1 MKKREI
7 RIWLAAAA
15 MALGMGLSGCSADS
29 VDTGAQS
36 GQETGQESEQ
46 KAEQE
51 AEQKSE
57 QKSEQKT
64 KQKAE
69 QEVEQENEQES
80 GQKTE
85 QDADDAVL
93 LSEGAMEDG
102 VYEGI
107 VVDASMNNF
116 AIRTEDGVTSFMER
130 PEQGGTLKD
139 GLLLGI
145 PVKVVIEGQAVT
157 ELTDGEKQPQSGRE
171 ALNFAVSVMDVF
183 RYEDMGAL
191 TTLIKYPADVV
202 LEGDMVYRVEDAAQ
216 LEEIG
221 AEKIFTEEL
230 KTAVRSV
237 NLYELKADGDGSY
250 VMGQEEGGCRVIF
263 EADEDNDRGFSI
275 RSIEGPIQT
284 NTVG

>member
-1 MKKREI
+1 
-7 RIWLAAAA
+7 
-15 MALGMGLSGCSADS
+15 
-29 VDTGAQS
+29 
-36 GQETGQESEQ
+36 
-46 KAEQE
+46 
-51 AEQKSE
+51 
-57 QKSEQKT
+57 
-64 KQKAE
+64 
-69 QEVEQENEQES
+69 
-80 GQKTE
+80 
-85 QDADDAVL
+85 
-93 LSEGAMEDG
+93 MEDG

>member
-15 MALGMGLSGCSADS
+15 MALGMGLSGCSAGS

-36 GQETGQESEQ
+36 GKESEQ

>member
-1 MKKREI
+1 
-7 RIWLAAAA
+7 
-15 MALGMGLSGCSADS
+15 
-29 VDTGAQS
+29 
-36 GQETGQESEQ
+36 
-46 KAEQE
+46 
-51 AEQKSE
+51 
-57 QKSEQKT
+57 
-64 KQKAE
+64 
-69 QEVEQENEQES
+69 
-80 GQKTE
+80 
-85 QDADDAVL
+85 
-93 LSEGAMEDG
+93 
-102 VYEGI
+102 
-107 VVDASMNNF
+107 
-116 AIRTEDGVTSFMER
+116 MER

-145 PVKVVIEGQAVT
+145 PVKVVIEGQEVT
-157 ELTDGEKQPQSGRE
+157 ELTDGEKAAAVRAGGVKI
-171 ALNFAVSVMDVF
+171 FAVSVMDAF